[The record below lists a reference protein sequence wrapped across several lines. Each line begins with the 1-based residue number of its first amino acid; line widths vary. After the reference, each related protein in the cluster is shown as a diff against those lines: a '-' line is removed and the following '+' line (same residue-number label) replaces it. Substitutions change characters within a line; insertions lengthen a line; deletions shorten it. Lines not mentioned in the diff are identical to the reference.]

1 MLGMNKN
8 KVKRI
13 FAMAC
18 AILVVFAF
26 VVSIV
31 SSSVNAAPSQSQID
45 AAKKKTEEAKKNVNS
60 AEEKRKQAVA
70 QYNAMD
76 KEISETENE
85 ISIIEKQIQQSEA
98 DLLVKEEELKKA
110 QEEYDKQRNVFL
122 KRARVMYENS
132 DISYLEIIFGAE
144 DFGDLIAKI
153 EIVSQLMTYD
163 QDILNKLD
171 ESKQKIEN
179 AKTEIEDIL
188 ERQRE
193 NAQNLTVR
201 KTTLEGKLAEK
212 QKLVESLA
220 QDIEKYKAIFEAA
233 EAEEQRLIRENQSA
247 MSYGANPVKYAGGVM
262 AWPVPSSHRITS
274 EYGYRIHPVYKTKKF
289 HSGIDIGAGYGVN
302 IVAAAD
308 GTVTLSADNGGYGK
322 CLIINHG
329 SGISTLYGHNSVLL
343 VSKGEKVTKGQ
354 LIAKAGSTGV
364 STGPHLHFEVRING
378 STTDPMQYL
387 R

>member
-1 MLGMNKN
+1 MSKN

-13 FAMAC
+13 LAMAC
-18 AILVVFAF
+18 AVLVVFAF
-26 VVSIV
+26 VISIV
-31 SSSVNAAPSQSQID
+31 SSSVNAAPTQNQID

-85 ISIIEKQIQQSEA
+85 ILIIEKQIEQSQA
-98 DLLVKEEELKKA
+98 DLVIKEEELKKA
-110 QEEYDKQRNVFL
+110 QEDYDKQRNVFL

-132 DISYLEIIFGAE
+132 DISYLEIIFGAQ

-171 ESKQKIEN
+171 ESKKKIET
-179 AKTEIEDIL
+179 AKKEIEDIL
-188 ERQRE
+188 QRQIE

-201 KTTLEGKLAEK
+201 KTTLEEKLAEK
-212 QKLVESLA
+212 QKLVDSLA
-220 QDIEKYKAIFEAA
+220 QDVEKYKAIYEAA
-233 EAEEQRLIRENQSA
+233 EAEEERLIRENQSA
-247 MSYGANPVKYAGGVM
+247 MSYGANPVKYTGGVM

-289 HSGIDIGAGYGVN
+289 HSGIDIRAGYGVD

-343 VSKGEKVTKGQ
+343 VSKGQKVTKGQ

-378 STTDPMQYL
+378 ATADPTQYL
-387 R
+387 K

>member
-1 MLGMNKN
+1 MNKN

-13 FAMAC
+13 VAMAC
-18 AILVVFAF
+18 AILVAFAF
-26 VVSIV
+26 VVSII
-31 SSSVNAAPSQSQID
+31 STSVNAAPTQSQID
-45 AAKKKTEEAKKNVNS
+45 AAKKKTENAKKDVNS

-98 DLLVKEEELKKA
+98 DLLVKEEELKIA
-110 QEEYDKQRNVFL
+110 QEEYDKQRDVFL

-132 DISYLEIIFGAE
+132 DISYLEIIFGAQ

-171 ESKQKIEN
+171 ESKKKIEN
-179 AKTEIEDIL
+179 AKTEIEEIL
-188 ERQRE
+188 ERQKE

-201 KTTLEGKLAEK
+201 KTTLEEKLAEK

-220 QDIEKYKAIFEAA
+220 QDIEKYKAIYEAA

-247 MSYGANPVKYAGGVM
+247 MSYGANPVKYTGGVM
-262 AWPVPSSHRITS
+262 AWPVPSSQRITS
-274 EYGYRIHPVYKTKKF
+274 SYGYRIHPVYGTKKF
-289 HSGIDIGAGYGVN
+289 HSGIDIGAGYGVD
-302 IVAAAD
+302 IIAAAD

-343 VSKGEKVTKGQ
+343 VSKGQKVTKGQ

-364 STGPHLHFEVRING
+364 STGPHLHFEVRVNG
-378 STTDPMQYL
+378 STADPMQYL